1 MLGIR
6 ISSPAT
12 NHGAS
17 AKEYD
22 GGRTGTAQVVTEE
35 MAANVGFGDVHLRR
49 SLSPRFRAVSAHFCG
64 RPLPMAN
71 LESFDFFGFLI
82 YDLIYLVILPEFL
95 FIYDLIYF
103 IILPK

>member
-6 ISSPAT
+6 TRFPAT

-35 MAANVGFGDVHLRR
+35 MATNTGFGDADLQR
-49 SLSPRFRAVSAHFCG
+49 SLSGSFTPDPAHFVR
-64 RPLPMAN
+64 RPLSMAN
-71 LESFDFFGFLI
+71 LRSFEIFWFFNL
-82 YDLIYLVILPEFL
+82 
-95 FIYDLIYF
+95 
-103 IILPK
+103 

>member
-35 MAANVGFGDVHLRR
+35 MAANAGFGDAHLSQ
-49 SLSPRFRAVSAHFCG
+49 SLSPRFRAVSAHFTR
-64 RPLPMAN
+64 RPLPMA
-71 LESFDFFGFLI
+71 
-82 YDLIYLVILPEFL
+82 DLKCLKIEFMT
-95 FIYDLIYF
+95 
-103 IILPK
+103 

>member
-22 GGRTGTAQVVTEE
+22 GGRTRSPRVVTEE
-35 MAANVGFGDVHLRR
+35 MAANAGFGDAHLQR
-49 SLSPRFRAVSAHFCG
+49 SLSLRFRADPAHFAP
-64 RPLPMAN
+64 RPLSMAN
-71 LESFDFFGFLI
+71 LESFEMFWIFNL
-82 YDLIYLVILPEFL
+82 
-95 FIYDLIYF
+95 
-103 IILPK
+103 

>member
-6 ISSPAT
+6 IRFPAT

-35 MAANVGFGDVHLRR
+35 MAANVGFGDAHLQR
-49 SLSPRFRAVSAHFCG
+49 SLSGRFTGCPVHSCG
-64 RPLPMAN
+64 RPLSMAN
-71 LESFDFFGFLI
+71 LESLEMFWFFNL
-82 YDLIYLVILPEFL
+82 
-95 FIYDLIYF
+95 
-103 IILPK
+103 